1 MIPRFPGRSLFGH
14 KFSALAEA
22 QEHAQGP
29 RFRAWSPSPSPTHL
43 PLPRDLPSPLRQF
56 VHRHTDGPPSSR
68 CPRFGAD
75 GKAFCLIGNSL
86 GFLSFLPLFGFLRGN
101 LLQAQEMCRTG
112 AMAGERGEGG
122 TPSRNQAP
130 DLNCSFPD
138 LGSVCLSKPGFEP
151 CWQFISKNPS
161 EGGRGGNTGRKE
173 SKETILSSS
182 PQSQSGWFYC
192 TDFVRFVCFSSCP
205 LMCGCSDSTH
215 IPPAP
220 PVCQEFS

>member
-1 MIPRFPGRSLFGH
+1 MPRVPGFEPGLH
-14 KFSALAEA
+14 
-22 QEHAQGP
+22 P
-29 RFRAWSPSPSPTHL
+29 PL
-43 PLPRDLPSPLRQF
+43 PLIFHCPEICLLPLRQF

-68 CPRFGAD
+68 FPRFGAD

-101 LLQAQEMCRTG
+101 LLQAQMCRKG
-112 AMAGERGEGG
+112 AMAGEKGEGG
-122 TPSRNQAP
+122 TPSRNQVP

-192 TDFVRFVCFSSCP
+192 TDFVRVVCFSSCP
-205 LMCGCSDSTH
+205 LMCGCSESTH
-215 IPPAP
+215 IPLAP